1 MSFLTPLFLLGLAAI
16 AAPIIVHLVR
26 RTKAPRVEFP
36 SLMFVRRVPQR
47 TIRRRQVQNLLLLI
61 LRCLAFGL
69 LALAFVRPYFDSAKA
84 GWGEKTRATVLLLDN
99 SFSMR
104 LENRFEQVKSRA
116 QALIGESRGNDQLA
130 IVAFNQGFEVINR
143 FSADTSQLKASL
155 GQLQPGYNATDYV
168 QALRGAESLL
178 REVAA
183 SEKRIYL
190 ISDFQATGLPPTET
204 AFRLSQ
210 GIKLEAIDLGEPNRA
225 NVTVTDLGATSI
237 IYQPKY
243 TEKLTARLANF
254 GTEEKSGIQVEFL
267 LNDRT
272 VEKREIK
279 IPARDFATVE
289 FTGFNLNEG
298 INQCAIQLSGDD
310 VPLDNR
316 FYFTLRRANQ
326 AKALGI
332 ETATRGRSE
341 SFYLRNALTTGE
353 NIPFDLELKTA
364 GSVNPSEVSSYQVVV
379 INDATISPALA
390 AQIVKQV
397 ESGGGLII
405 AAGLHTEAATFNQV
419 FQNVAPATLDGP
431 AELRGNYVA
440 LSEIKADH
448 PIFEIFRQ
456 SGRLASAKVF
466 GYQRARPRENA
477 TVLARY
483 EDGSPAL
490 IETLHG
496 KGKIL
501 LFTSTL
507 DASWNDLPLKSLY
520 LPFLR
525 QMTRYLAEREEQAWH
540 PVGQVFAAAAA
551 PDGSAPAVD
560 TPGGARLT
568 GARQTASGETMI
580 AAAEPGFYRLRY
592 PAQAQAVAVNVNSR
606 ESDLAKLDL
615 QAFLAGVTGSV
626 PETSA
631 EAQPEQVRISKE
643 ETEARQRFWL
653 YLLLAALAFFIAEGV
668 LARRIKMAKVIN

>member
-1 MSFLTPLFLLGLAAI
+1 
-16 AAPIIVHLVR
+16 
-26 RTKAPRVEFP
+26 
-36 SLMFVRRVPQR
+36 MFVRRVPQR
-47 TIRRRQVQNLLLLI
+47 TIRRRQVQNLLLLL

-104 LENRFEQVKSRA
+104 FENRFEQAKSRA
-116 QALIGESRGNDQLA
+116 QALIAEARGNDQLA
-130 IVAFNQGFEVINR
+130 IIAFNQGFEVINR
-143 FSADTSQLKASL
+143 LTGDASQLKTSL
-155 GQLQPGYNATDYV
+155 GQLQPGYHATDYI

-190 ISDFQATGLPPTET
+190 ITDFQATGMPTAENPYRLP
-204 AFRLSQ
+204 Q
-210 GIKLEAIDLGEPNRA
+210 GIKLELIDLGNQKTA

-243 TEKLTARLANF
+243 SEKLTVRIANF
-254 GTEEKSGIQVEFL
+254 GTEEKTGIQAEFL
-267 LNDRT
+267 LNERT
-272 VEKREIK
+272 VEKREIR
-279 IPARDFATVE
+279 IAARDFTTVE

-298 INQCAIQLSGDD
+298 INQCAIQLAGDD
-310 VPLDNR
+310 VAIDNR
-316 FYFTLRRANQ
+316 FVFTLRRATQ
-326 AKALGI
+326 AKALAI

-353 NIPFDLELKTA
+353 NIPFDLEVKTA
-364 GSVNPSEVSSYQVVV
+364 GSVNPSEVSSYQVIV

-390 AQIVKQV
+390 TQIVKQV
-397 ESGGGLII
+397 ESGSGLII
-405 AAGLHTEAATFNQV
+405 AAGPHTEGSTFNQV
-419 FQNVAPATLDGP
+419 FQNIAPATLGGP

-466 GYQRARPRENA
+466 GYQRAQPRENA

-490 IETLHG
+490 IETTHG

-507 DASWNDLPLKSLY
+507 DASWSDLPLKSLY

-540 PVGQVFAAAAA
+540 PVGEVFMAVAA

-560 TPGGARLT
+560 SPAGARLT
-568 GARQTASGETMI
+568 NLRQTGDGETI
-580 AAAEPGFYRLRY
+580 IPAAEPGFYRLRY
-592 PAQAQAVAVNVNSR
+592 PTQAAAVAVNANSR
-606 ESDLAKLDL
+606 ESDLAKLDA
-615 QAFLAGVTGSV
+615 QAFLAGITGSA
-626 PETSA
+626 PQSA
-631 EAQPEQVRISKE
+631 EAQSEEARLSKE
-643 ETEARQRFWL
+643 EVEARQRFWL

-668 LARRIKMAKVIN
+668 VARRIKMAKVIN